1 MDASKSKRR
10 RINKKKKWERQ
21 DCSASLQAA
30 LLWPWSCVLQDVV
43 ITIKTLNLDLF
54 GNVIKHVEEA
64 CLSQWPVSLYINK
77 NKIALVQTPHT
88 FVIQMRLP
96 GKKTYQVIRMLW
108 ICLSQ
113 QWYRYPL
120 ELVGQKYMIYVLPT
134 EFSAS
139 LWTFWG
145 DISSLIG
152 LLFSKC

>member
-10 RINKKKKWERQ
+10 RINKKKWERQ

-88 FVIQMRLP
+88 IVIQMRLP

-120 ELVGQKYMIYVLPT
+120 ELVGQKYMIYVCLLN
-134 EFSAS
+134 FQ
-139 LWTFWG
+139 
-145 DISSLIG
+145 
-152 LLFSKC
+152 LLFCEHFGETFPV

>member
-10 RINKKKKWERQ
+10 RINKKKWERQ

-88 FVIQMRLP
+88 IVIQMRLP

-108 ICLSQ
+108 ICLGQ

-120 ELVGQKYMIYVLPT
+120 ELVGQKYMIYVCLLN
-134 EFSAS
+134 FQ
-139 LWTFWG
+139 
-145 DISSLIG
+145 
-152 LLFSKC
+152 LLFCEHFGETFPV